1 MTYDPAASTN
11 ASTSAPATANQS
23 NIFSIL
29 AFVFGGIAVL
39 FLPIVLGPVGI
50 VLAVVAIV
58 RKERLGK
65 IALGVAIAG
74 TIIGMVL
81 GAVVFSAMQA

>member
-1 MTYDPAASTN
+1 MTYDPAASTS
-11 ASTSAPATANQS
+11 ASTGAPATNQS

-74 TIIGMVL
+74 TILGMVL